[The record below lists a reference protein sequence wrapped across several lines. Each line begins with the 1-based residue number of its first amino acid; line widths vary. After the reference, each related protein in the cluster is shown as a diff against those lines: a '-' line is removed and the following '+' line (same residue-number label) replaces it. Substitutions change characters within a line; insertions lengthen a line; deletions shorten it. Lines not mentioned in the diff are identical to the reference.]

1 MKPMLCPFKRRYDTI
16 AAKCDL
22 HPEIAA
28 LPPTERDQP
37 PIAFTATGSVA
48 SGPAER
54 RGPGMPFVSLD
65 EMLNDVSQIRAAVVR
80 F

>member
-1 MKPMLCPFKRRYDTI
+1 MKPMLCPFKRSYDTV

-22 HPEIAA
+22 LPAVAA
-28 LPPTERDQP
+28 LLPTARDET